1 MWLVIDS
8 LYGQNIACEK
18 EASTTV
24 VVSQLYPIEQ
34 RLLEWK
40 HALPASLTILAS
52 PTLLAG
58 VDQSTAIGGLG
69 QVRPLST
76 ILTLRYLNL
85 RLLLH
90 RPILVKFFEY
100 QNDVTTHEEEA
111 ILLQQIGT
119 NSISRCHRAATEI
132 ISIVHSATGT
142 PAMRE
147 LLGAWWFTLYYSM
160 TCCSLT
166 FMPVHTAWYKVLAD
180 ELSPKAFNAALISFG
195 CYFVSRPRPDV
206 ITPSVSIGLQEASDT
221 LGQAIEALTLLDQ
234 GNRMVGRCRHY
245 LQTLSTVLN
254 ASGKGT
260 FTQAS

>member
-24 VVSQLYPIEQ
+24 LVSQLYPIEQ

-40 HALPASLTILAS
+40 HALPASLSILAG
-52 PTLLAG
+52 PTLLSG
-58 VDQSTAIGGLG
+58 VDQPTAIGGTG

-160 TCCSLT
+160 ISCSLT
-166 FMPVHTAWYKVLAD
+166 FMSVHTHGRKFLLTTYH
-180 ELSPKAFNAALISFG
+180 PKHST
-195 CYFVSRPRPDV
+195 RP
-206 ITPSVSIGLQEASDT
+206 
-221 LGQAIEALTLLDQ
+221 
-234 GNRMVGRCRHY
+234 
-245 LQTLSTVLN
+245 
-254 ASGKGT
+254 
-260 FTQAS
+260 